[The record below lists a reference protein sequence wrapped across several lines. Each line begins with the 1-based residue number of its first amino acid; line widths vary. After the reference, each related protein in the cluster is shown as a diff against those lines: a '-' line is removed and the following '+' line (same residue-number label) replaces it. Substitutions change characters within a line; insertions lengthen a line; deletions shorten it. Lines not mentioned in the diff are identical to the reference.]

1 MDSYKTEELRLFDLY
16 EMKKNSLIISL
27 YEVQDALLTTRDFF
41 RVEDEKKTCWYIV
54 IVFIRLTAERFK
66 T

>member
-1 MDSYKTEELRLFDLY
+1 
-16 EMKKNSLIISL
+16 MKWRNSLIVSL
-27 YEVQDALLTTRDFF
+27 YKVQDALLTTTEFF
-41 RVEDEKKTCWYIV
+41 RVEDEKKNAHAWYIV